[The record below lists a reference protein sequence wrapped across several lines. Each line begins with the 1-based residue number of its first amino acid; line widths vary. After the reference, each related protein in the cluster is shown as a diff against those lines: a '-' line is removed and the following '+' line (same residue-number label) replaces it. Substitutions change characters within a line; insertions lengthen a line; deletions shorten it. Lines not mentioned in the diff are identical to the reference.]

1 MQPLG
6 DREDRGRLIA
16 RQSILRVE
24 LGGGRAHVDQRPR
37 ERAVIL
43 LGIGMQHRDIGVP
56 GQPPVTVIRVDL
68 PDPLYPEAVKLCGP
82 QRPHRRRAD
91 DPHPEMERM
100 QDLLVPDRQVLA
112 EFPID
117 DQDRR
122 RPRAL
127 ERR

>member
-43 LGIGMQHRDIGVP
+43 LGIGMQHRDSAS
-56 GQPPVTVIRVDL
+56 PVATRHGNTRRF
-68 PDPLYPEAVKLCGP
+68 PDPLYPEPVKLCGP